1 MAYAGYHFNHTKGE
15 SPLNHDKGYE
25 NTFPGFVLRR
35 SMDEEE
41 YPGFS
46 LNKKKDSGVYPGFDL
61 RKKFDEENELQPV
74 NNDDSTGFSVSGD
87 SSEPY
92 NIRNTSIRL
101 YSDIRRQVSDE
112 LLQQLVKKAQ
122 KNGWTTLYTYDP
134 TGKYPNIDMAVRINA
149 VIESM
154 GLSDQIKSC
163 TEAGEYEKFPT
174 IDSVIEHN
182 RSKGAL
188 EWWGQAV
195 RPPLGLPRII

>member
-1 MAYAGYHFNHTKGE
+1 MAYAGYHFNHSKAQD
-15 SPLNHDKGYE
+15 PLNHDKGYD
-25 NTFPGFVLRR
+25 NTFPGFELRH
-35 SMDEEE
+35 SLDEEE

-61 RKKFDEENELQPV
+61 RKKFDEESELQPV
-74 NNDDSTGFSVSGD
+74 DIDDSTGLTVSGD

-101 YSDIRRQVSDE
+101 YSDMRGQVSDK
-112 LLQQLVKKAQ
+112 LLLKLVKKAQ
-122 KNGWTTLYTYDP
+122 KNKWTTLYTYDP
-134 TGKYPNIDMAVRINA
+134 TGKFPNIDMAVRINA

-154 GLSDQIKSC
+154 GLSDQMKSC
-163 TEAGEYEKFPT
+163 TEAGEYNKFPT

-195 RPPLGLPRII
+195 SPPLTLPMII